1 MEAGNRQE
9 VNLILKQFKLDNGL
23 ANYNALLLIPK
34 NGRIPQLAAQN
45 FHRINLLIIAAL
57 KSAFESITL
66 KKYPNEFQIMDLS
79 EAIIDTA
86 NEDNLAFEDLMIF
99 LQRLVR
105 GQYDIPA
112 NLFDIGKFLEVFE
125 IYRQDRWLELRRI
138 RLEMH
143 TQNKVTGDTGKSMQ
157 QDELSEHFANFG
169 SRINEMK
176 NQIQNLKETNN
187 SLKMDNL

>member
-1 MEAGNRQE
+1 METGNKQE
-9 VNLILKQFKLDNGL
+9 VNLILRLYKLDNGL

-34 NGRIPQLAAQN
+34 NGRIPQLATQN
-45 FHRINLLIIAAL
+45 FHRINLIIIAAL

-66 KKYPNEFQIMDLS
+66 KKYPNEFQVMDIS

-86 NEDNLAFEDLMIF
+86 NEDNLAIEDLMVF

-105 GQYDIPA
+105 GQYEIPT
-112 NLFDIGKFLEVFE
+112 NLCDVGKFLEVFE
-125 IYRQDRWLELRRI
+125 IYRQERWEELNRI
-138 RLEMH
+138 REEQH
-143 TQNKVTGDTGKSMQ
+143 TQYKVFGDTGKSMQ
-157 QDELSEHFANFG
+157 KDELSEHIANFG

-176 NQIQNLKETNN
+176 NTIANLKMQNC